1 MGQGPGRR
9 TVQQS
14 APMPSRPGRF
24 VPTSG
29 AASRAVA
36 ALLVIA
42 LGAACGPTTPSPSP
56 SPSTSSPSPSPTPSV
71 TAPPGTPQPT
81 ASVDTAAIYRAIQEQ
96 VVAIRGLEPEADV
109 DPQVLD
115 EAELKRRVETSFRED
130 NPAGIVEASER
141 LYKALGLLEEDTS
154 LEDLYLELLGSQVA
168 GFYSPEDDEL
178 FVVSRSGDLGVIER
192 VTFAHEYTH
201 ALQDQHFDLAT
212 FGLDDLTQSDRNIG
226 RLSLIEGD
234 ATALMSIWA
243 QQHLT
248 PAETLE
254 LLGGSLDPEQMEI
267 LARMPAIL
275 RESLEFPYTRG
286 LQLVLAL
293 QGQGGWEAVDDAYDR
308 PPSSTE
314 QVLHVEKYAADER
327 PIDVAL
333 PDGLASGMGQGWSV
347 ALEDSFGEFQ
357 IGVWL
362 RTILRR
368 VGPANDAAA
377 GWGGDRLAVLKGQS
391 GDWAVAM
398 LTEWDTAADAVEFHD
413 AASEA
418 SADWPSGGVSMRNGS
433 TRVTI
438 VIGSD
443 PDVAA
448 RLDALVGT
456 TGV

>member
-1 MGQGPGRR
+1 VVVLAG
-9 TVQQS
+9 
-14 APMPSRPGRF
+14 
-24 VPTSG
+24 
-29 AASRAVA
+29 
-36 ALLVIA
+36 
-42 LGAACGPTTPSPSP
+42 ACGP
-56 SPSTSSPSPSPTPSV
+56 STPSPSPTPS
-71 TAPPGTPQPT
+71 ASPSPPPATSPPVDPSPPESGEPT
-81 ASVDTAAIYRAIQEQ
+81 ASVDTTAIYRSIEEQ
-96 VVAIRGLEPEADV
+96 VVAIRGLAPEAEV

-115 EAELKRRVETSFRED
+115 EAELKRRVEASFHED
-130 NPAGIVEASER
+130 NPAGIVEANER
-141 LYKALGLLEEDTS
+141 LYKALGLLEEDAS
-154 LEDLYLELLGSQVA
+154 LEALYLELLGSQVA

-178 FVVSRSGDLGVIER
+178 YVVSRSGGLGVIER

-201 ALQDQHFDLAT
+201 ALQDQHFDLED
-212 FGLDDLTQSDRNIG
+212 FGLDDLTQSDRNLG

-234 ATALMSIWA
+234 ATALMSFWA
-243 QQHLT
+243 QGHLT

-293 QGQGGWEAVDDAYDR
+293 QAQGGWAEVDAAYDR
-308 PPSSTE
+308 PPASTE
-314 QVLHVEKYAADER
+314 QVLHVEKYAADEQ
-327 PIDVAL
+327 PVDVAL
-333 PDGLASGMGQGWSV
+333 PEGLAAGMGAGWSV
-347 ALEDSFGEFQ
+347 ALEDTFGEFQ
-357 IGVWL
+357 VGVWL

-391 GDWAVAM
+391 GDWAVGM
-398 LTEWDTAADAVEFHD
+398 ITEWDTTADALAFHD
-413 AASEA
+413 AATEA
-418 SADWPSGGVSMRNGS
+418 SAGWPSGAVSMQSGS

-443 PDVAA
+443 PSVAT
-448 RLDALVGT
+448 RLDAMLGA